1 LPFFSF
7 FWGSICYHR
16 VGGSNIWTYSHM
28 LGGPP
33 TRNIWTY
40 GQT

>member
-1 LPFFSF
+1 
-7 FWGSICYHR
+7 
-16 VGGSNIWTYSHM
+16 VGVSNIWTYSHI
-28 LGGPP
+28 LRGPP